1 VTNIAGIM
9 FRAYIRGVRVGI
21 DLVRIKRIDE
31 ILERNP
37 RSLEKILNPSEL
49 NGKVESIAAKIAVKE
64 AVMKCVDGLTIGNF
78 LDILVTNNTQGK
90 PLAQL
95 QLGGLEEMEIKVSV
109 SHDGEYVVAV
119 AIIPS

>member
-1 VTNIAGIM
+1 MTNMAGIRL
-9 FRAYIRGVRVGI
+9 RAYNRGMRVGI

-37 RSLEKILNPSEL
+37 RSLGKILNSSEL
-49 NGKVESIAAKIAVKE
+49 NGKVESVAAKIAIKE
-64 AVMKCVDGLTIGNF
+64 AVIKCVDGLTIGNF
-78 LDILVTNNTQGK
+78 LDILVTKNTQGE
-90 PLAQL
+90 PLAKL
-95 QLGGLEEMEIKVSV
+95 QLDGPEEMEIQVSV

>member
-1 VTNIAGIM
+1 MMNMAGIRL
-9 FRAYIRGVRVGI
+9 RAYDRDMRVGI

-37 RSLEKILNPSEL
+37 RSVGKILNPSEL
-49 NGKVESIAAKIAVKE
+49 NGKVESVAAKIAVKE
-64 AVMKCVDGLTIGNF
+64 AVIKCVDGLTIGNF
-78 LDILVTNNTQGK
+78 LDILVTKNIKGE
-90 PLAQL
+90 PLVKL
-95 QLGGLEEMEIKVSV
+95 QLDGAEEMEIQVSV

>member
-1 VTNIAGIM
+1 MTNMVGIRL
-9 FRAYIRGVRVGI
+9 RAYNRDMRIGI

-37 RSLEKILNPSEL
+37 RSLGKILNPSEL
-49 NGKVESIAAKIAVKE
+49 YGKVESVAAKIAVKE
-64 AVMKCVDGLTIGNF
+64 AVIKCVDGLTIGNF
-78 LDILVTNNTQGK
+78 LDILVTKNTKGE
-90 PLAQL
+90 PLVKL
-95 QLGGLEEMEIKVSV
+95 QLDGPEEMEIQVSV